1 MENLQELLAISQIA
15 ANAHSVIAKF
25 DSQSDLCLRLESL
38 SKNVAEELLSIT
50 EQNTRCLDPE
60 VVKWSSAK
68 PLVAKV

>member
-38 SKNVAEELLSIT
+38 SKKWTCALEELQVGLA
-50 EQNTRCLDPE
+50 
-60 VVKWSSAK
+60 VMVMM
-68 PLVAKV
+68 LVLFADC